1 MNIRERLRRK
11 KTKNRKAV
19 KYSPNFKAGIDIG
32 LKNKDARDKMRK
44 FSSLVDCNDLFDINK
59 PVAPLEKW
67 MAEINKLPEDKRKEA
82 LKCFKELLAIST
94 EGLEERGLPNG

>member
-11 KTKNRKAV
+11 KTKKAV
-19 KYSPNFKAGIDIG
+19 KYSPNFKAGLDIG
-32 LKNKDARDKMRK
+32 LKNKEARDKIRK
-44 FSSLVDCNDLFDINK
+44 FSSLVDCNDLFNINK

-67 MAEINKLPEDKRKEA
+67 MAEINKLPEDKRREA
-82 LKCFKELLAIST
+82 LQCFKELLAIST